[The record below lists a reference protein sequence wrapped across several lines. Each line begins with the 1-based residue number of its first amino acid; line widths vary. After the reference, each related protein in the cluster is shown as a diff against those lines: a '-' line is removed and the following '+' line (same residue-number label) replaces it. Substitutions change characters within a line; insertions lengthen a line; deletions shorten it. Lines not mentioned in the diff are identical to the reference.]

1 MEETFDFVKTN
12 HISNQTNSNS
22 TLKNRLDCLLDR
34 SPHCGSGDC
43 VAVKGGLPSVKQSV
57 GSTLLRHQELAKDIK
72 YILLAR
78 IPTLQHI
85 VI

>member
-1 MEETFDFVKTN
+1 M
-12 HISNQTNSNS
+12 
-22 TLKNRLDCLLDR
+22 LDR

-43 VAVKGGLPSVKQSV
+43 VAVKGGFPSVKQSV

-78 IPTLQHI
+78 V
-85 VI
+85 VILVLEFPLYNYLWYKNVFGHPPKNSQLGLPSSATKY

>member
-1 MEETFDFVKTN
+1 M
-12 HISNQTNSNS
+12 
-22 TLKNRLDCLLDR
+22 LDR

-43 VAVKGGLPSVKQSV
+43 VAVKHGLPSVKQSV

-78 IPTLQHI
+78 V
-85 VI
+85 VILVLEFPLDNILRYKNVFGHPP